1 MHENRRAVL
10 LLDTDGHALRRHP
23 LVGAWVCGGIGP
35 ASAHKT
41 LIWAAAAR
49 FLTSSFG
56 ERVLSEGDDGARSF
70 LLAFFPGGASNTT
83 PRFYVCSV
91 AGGDYAMPPARRAF
105 DFCADVTV
113 DLSACGN
120 SGLTVV
126 GRLKPAVVLNKA
138 AVADTDSAAFSR
150 ESPGAAPLRESL
162 QAEAKPPP
170 SAWSPVVSATGHGLW
185 TPVAAV
191 KGGSLGPLSHGEQ
204 PSASS
209 AVKLEAQRAVI
220 LEQQRQLDDLKRQ
233 VEELRALAHCAAPP
247 PPAARPEAPPSPAD
261 PTGDLSHAMPA
272 GGLPMT
278 EGRAGAKGGQL
289 EEKQFLASVLGRGD
303 RVEENTEGEGEGDED
318 AWETEEEEEDADE
331 EENELAATDMCAVL
345 CEEPPSL
352 EAPSPPTQRDADLA
366 EPHAQ
371 PPAAD
376 AEFEERSNPPP
387 PRGDRN
393 SSLSSPTGASPCSGL
408 ESLSFQVPRICFQE
422 LTPSDETESDGMDI
436 RHCPVLRGKAGD
448 AGGGDDSDESNSI
461 LEIIHRYS
469 AR

>member
-1 MHENRRAVL
+1 
-10 LLDTDGHALRRHP
+10 
-23 LVGAWVCGGIGP
+23 
-35 ASAHKT
+35 
-41 LIWAAAAR
+41 
-49 FLTSSFG
+49 
-56 ERVLSEGDDGARSF
+56 
-70 LLAFFPGGASNTT
+70 
-83 PRFYVCSV
+83 
-91 AGGDYAMPPARRAF
+91 
-105 DFCADVTV
+105 
-113 DLSACGN
+113 
-120 SGLTVV
+120 
-126 GRLKPAVVLNKA
+126 
-138 AVADTDSAAFSR
+138 
-150 ESPGAAPLRESL
+150 
-162 QAEAKPPP
+162 
-170 SAWSPVVSATGHGLW
+170 
-185 TPVAAV
+185 
-191 KGGSLGPLSHGEQ
+191 
-204 PSASS
+204 
-209 AVKLEAQRAVI
+209 
-220 LEQQRQLDDLKRQ
+220 
-233 VEELRALAHCAAPP
+233 
-247 PPAARPEAPPSPAD
+247 
-261 PTGDLSHAMPA
+261 
-272 GGLPMT
+272 MT

-303 RVEENTEGEGEGDED
+303 RVEENTEDEGEGDED